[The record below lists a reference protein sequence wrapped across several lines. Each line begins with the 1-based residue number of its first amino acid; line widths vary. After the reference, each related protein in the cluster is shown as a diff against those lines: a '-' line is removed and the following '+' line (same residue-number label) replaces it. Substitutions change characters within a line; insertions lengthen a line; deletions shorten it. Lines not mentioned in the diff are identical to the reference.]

1 MAFFLGGWLLTSA
14 LAVIGL
20 LTLGHGLLLD
30 MTHGS
35 DHRTGLDLI
44 GGGALIALGGRELIR
59 GLLDD
64 GAAPAWSGAVILAAQ
79 LPLQEEIA
87 CSIGFSTAATA
98 LLLVPFLAVLI
109 GRERVLP
116 LLQRGQTALLRRGE
130 LVVGSLSFGLGSY
143 LGWQGISGLMI
154 N

>member
-1 MAFFLGGWLLTSA
+1 MAEPRIWTELLTYGLGVALSPIHIVLLLLLLLGGSPLRRGGFFVGGWLLTSA

-20 LTLGHGLLLD
+20 LTLGHGLLL
-30 MTHGS
+30 
-35 DHRTGLDLI
+35 
-44 GGGALIALGGRELIR
+44 
-59 GLLDD
+59 
-64 GAAPAWSGAVILAAQ
+64 
-79 LPLQEEIA
+79 
-87 CSIGFSTAATA
+87 
-98 LLLVPFLAVLI
+98 VPFLAVLI

-116 LLQRGQTALLRRGE
+116 LLQRGKTALLRRGE